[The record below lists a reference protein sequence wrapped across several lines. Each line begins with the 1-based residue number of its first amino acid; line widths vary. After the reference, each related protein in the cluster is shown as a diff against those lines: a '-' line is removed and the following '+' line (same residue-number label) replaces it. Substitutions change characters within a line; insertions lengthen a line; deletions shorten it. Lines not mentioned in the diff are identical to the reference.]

1 LNLHNKRRAAPFPIL
16 SIVLLA
22 GWIAGCNKAAPP
34 PPGKPAGP
42 TAAASTPAADES
54 AVTLQRIDK
63 AGFEAVVGHLPG
75 KVILV
80 DFWATWCIY
89 CRENFPHVVELSHKF
104 GPQGLVVISVA
115 CDDEKET
122 SEILKFLREQK
133 ATFQNLR
140 AALGS
145 SPQSFEDFDIDGGAL
160 PHYKLYDRQGKLRK
174 TFSVDPDADE
184 QFKLDEIDAAVEE
197 LLNESSPAR

>member
-1 LNLHNKRRAAPFPIL
+1 MCARIQFFIVGIIL
-16 SIVLLA
+16 SA
-22 GWIAGCNKAAPP
+22 ASIAGCNKPAPP
-34 PPGKPAGP
+34 PPQKAAGP
-42 TAAASTPAADES
+42 AAGAATPAADEGGVS
-54 AVTLQRIDK
+54 VQRIDK

-115 CDDEKET
+115 CDDDKEVP
-122 SEILKFLREQK
+122 EVLEFLREQK

-145 SPQSFEDFDIDGGAL
+145 SEQTFEDFDIEGGAL
-160 PHYKLYDRQGKLRK
+160 PHYKLYDRKGKLRK
-174 TFSVDPDADE
+174 TFAVDPDEAE

-197 LLNESSPAR
+197 LLNESSRSAQN

>member
-1 LNLHNKRRAAPFPIL
+1 LNSLKACTRIQFFAVSLAL
-16 SIVLLA
+16 SA
-22 GWIAGCNKAAPP
+22 GGIAGCNKPAPP
-34 PPGKPAGP
+34 PKAAGPAARAAKPAANEEGV
-42 TAAASTPAADES
+42 S
-54 AVTLQRIDK
+54 LQRIDK
-63 AGFEAVVGHLPG
+63 AGFDAVVGHLPG

-89 CRENFPHVVELSHKF
+89 CRENFPHVVELSRKF

-122 SEILKFLREQK
+122 PEVLEFLREQK

-145 SPQSFEDFDIDGGAL
+145 SEQTFEDFDIEGGAL
-160 PHYKLYDRQGKLRK
+160 PHYKLYDRKGKLRK
-174 TFSVDPDADE
+174 TFAVDPDEAE